1 MSPPPDRIRADDNV
15 DITAAER
22 AGRVADEVL
31 FPTAQDVDR
40 SDRIPHRNL
49 AALSD
54 AGLFGIAG
62 PMAAGG
68 LDLDAATA
76 RRVIATIASGCG
88 ATFFVWVQHHG
99 VVRTLRGS
107 DNQGLIEAHL
117 ADLCSGRSLGG
128 TAFAHVR
135 RSGPPAISATRVGG
149 GWRLD
154 GHAPWATSWGLADWF
169 SVAAESDDGE
179 LVWSLVP
186 GTAPDGVTPTPLAL
200 PVLGATATVALDFD
214 GCVVPDDCVVAVEPV
229 AAWRV
234 ADRRHASIGQPAV
247 LGVAERAQRL
257 LADRDDDLAA
267 SVGEALADELDARWR
282 VDGELLA
289 AMAIGDDV
297 IAEASDH
304 RAVCLDLARRA
315 STALLAAV
323 GGRGMDLAHPAQRLA
338 READFYVIQ
347 AQTADGRA
355 ATLRSV
361 AAVD

>member
-1 MSPPPDRIRADDNV
+1 
-15 DITAAER
+15 
-22 AGRVADEVL
+22 VADEVL

-40 SDRIPHRNL
+40 ADRIPARNL
-49 AALSD
+49 AALAD

-62 PMAAGG
+62 PIAVGG

-76 RRVIATIASGCG
+76 RRVMATVGSGCG

-107 DNQGLIEAHL
+107 DNQPLVEAHL
-117 ADLCSGRSLGG
+117 ADLCAGRSLGG

-135 RSGPPAISATRVGG
+135 RSGPPAISATRVDG

-169 SVAAESDDGE
+169 SIAAESDDGD
-179 LVWSLVP
+179 LVWTLVP
-186 GTAPDGVTPTPLAL
+186 GDAPDGVTATPLAL
-200 PVLGATATVALDFD
+200 PVFGATATVALDFV
-214 GCVVPDDCVVAVEPV
+214 GCVVPDDRVIAVEPV
-229 AAWRV
+229 EAWRI
-234 ADRRHASIGQPAV
+234 ADRRHAAIGQPAV

-257 LADRDDDLAA
+257 LIEQGDDLAVSA
-267 SVGEALADELDARWR
+267 GETLADELEARWG
-282 VDGELLA
+282 VDSDVLDAMVGGE
-289 AMAIGDDV
+289 DV
-297 IAEASDH
+297 IDAASDH
-304 RAVCLDLARRA
+304 RAACLDLARRA
-315 STALLAAV
+315 TTALLAAV

-361 AAVD
+361 AGVDRNGSSGPGVLRPD